1 MLARDQSSPERTAT
15 ATVIVNIRR
24 SNFPPVFVNTPYF
37 TGVNV
42 GSAIGSTIYT
52 VTATDG
58 DLLVSVTLCIFWK
71 IKLWNTCMSLIVI
84 HTCMYLCL
92 QSFILFLLTWIKY
105 TLFFF
110 PGFHCLWSWWIFVCS
125 CLLWCGKINRKSYHS
140 QWFQSRCYHK
150 LYCKFFQIV
159 ELRKCLI
166 WYMCYISWCVFTIR

>member
-58 DLLVSVTLCIFWK
+58 DLLVSITLCIFK
-71 IKLWNTCMSLIVI
+71 KMKLLNTMYVCKLICI
-84 HTCMYLCL
+84 HVSICVYEV
-92 QSFILFLLTWIKY
+92 LFYSCCNGIKY
-105 TLFFF
+105 HIFLFRV
-110 PGFHCLWSWWIFVCS
+110 PLLMKLMDI
-125 CLLWCGKINRKSYHS
+125 CLLLPTLMWKD
-140 QWFQSRCYHK
+140 QQE
-150 LYCKFFQIV
+150 
-159 ELRKCLI
+159 ELSFA
-166 WYMCYISWCVFTIR
+166 MISV

>member
-58 DLLVSVTLCIFWK
+58 DLLVSITLCIFKK
-71 IKLWNTCMSLIVI
+71 IKLLNTMYVCKLICI
-84 HTCMYLCL
+84 HVSICVYEV
-92 QSFILFLLTWIKY
+92 LFYFCCNGIKY
-105 TLFFF
+105 PILLSRV
-110 PGFHCLWSWWIFVCS
+110 PLLMKLMDI
-125 CLLWCGKINRKSYHS
+125 CLLLPTLMWKD
-140 QWFQSRCYHK
+140 QQE
-150 LYCKFFQIV
+150 
-159 ELRKCLI
+159 ELSFA
-166 WYMCYISWCVFTIR
+166 MISV